1 MQSATEMRSYCAD
14 DFVSLCPDYSKCRT
28 VCWYG
33 YVGPHVYWQQ
43 KYFILSPTQVAILQ
57 EHNGLGG
64 DRAMTHGPDLILSRN
79 IHDMKCPNVFFCE
92 RLKNPTVVSG
102 VSTSLENP
110 FTSRIPHLDCTRIML
125 PKLVAV
131 VEDKKRTRLGVLL
144 SCFII
149 RFLTLCPCTLRF
161 FCRFEAFCSLA
172 SSTIY
177 FEESTRRKRLNSI
190 SSIQCPQSQYRASWN
205 LHQGRRVKSK
215 MARRNKLKNTKE
227 GRLQTRRR
235 QLQQKRRR
243 ELQMVIR
250 IVAEEG
256 KRDTKLQKWRK
267 RKIHNTSRTRLQQ
280 RRKREEE
287 ASCSQW
293 EEGARKEKGGC
304 TVQEASREKTDTELS
319 CKPKTQPDP
328 ESKADSRIGLVE
340 VGFFRTTSSSE
351 AKPHLIWNPHRCR
364 IGLPERIFLYSRS
377 KRVSGPKSE

>member
-1 MQSATEMRSYCAD
+1 
-14 DFVSLCPDYSKCRT
+14 
-28 VCWYG
+28 
-33 YVGPHVYWQQ
+33 
-43 KYFILSPTQVAILQ
+43 
-57 EHNGLGG
+57 
-64 DRAMTHGPDLILSRN
+64 MTHGPDLILSRD

-256 KRDTKLQKWRK
+256 KRRYEAAEVEKKENPQYFKNEVAAEEKKGGGSKLQPMRRRCKKRK
-267 RKIHNTSRTRLQQ
+267 RRLHSTRSF
-280 RRKREEE
+280 KREN
-287 ASCSQW
+287 
-293 EEGARKEKGGC
+293 RH
-304 TVQEASREKTDTELS
+304 
-319 CKPKTQPDP
+319 
-328 ESKADSRIGLVE
+328 RIVLQ
-340 VGFFRTTSSSE
+340 
-351 AKPHLIWNPHRCR
+351 AQNPT
-364 IGLPERIFLYSRS
+364 
-377 KRVSGPKSE
+377 